1 MLFSSNLKSTSFL
14 DDSNQNITDT
24 KKTEHARE
32 TDLFWMDN
40 PIEKVDEE
48 YYKFVNLDN
57 KEFYQLKR
65 TQEPQQNLETVF
77 LNKSNP
83 IANSSQPEP
92 QNKETTT
99 SLVTEASWSKRW
111 GRDKDV
117 LAFTILR
124 ELWSQENIVI
134 DTFLDEDSTLTDKHY
149 SIISELVDRLNW
161 KRNVQTM
168 LNRIQFLGKNQT
180 LSVRELRLFNRLK
193 KKAKKENKPFD
204 LEEAANQFPGRL
216 ASTLQ
221 SYIKK

>member
-1 MLFSSNLKSTSFL
+1 
-14 DDSNQNITDT
+14 
-24 KKTEHARE
+24 
-32 TDLFWMDN
+32 MDN
-40 PIEKVDEE
+40 PVEKVDEE

-124 ELWSQENIVI
+124 EL
-134 DTFLDEDSTLTDKHY
+134 
-149 SIISELVDRLNW
+149 
-161 KRNVQTM
+161 
-168 LNRIQFLGKNQT
+168 
-180 LSVRELRLFNRLK
+180 
-193 KKAKKENKPFD
+193 
-204 LEEAANQFPGRL
+204 
-216 ASTLQ
+216 
-221 SYIKK
+221 